1 MELHFDFDVA
11 QFLSDIGILNL
22 EEKLPEFVAKTLSVS
37 FRDKIESRIREKI
50 GSGGFGQELAEGIR
64 TKADNTTLVVDHES
78 NDSTH
83 IAEHVHCGGI
93 IRPKTRKYLAIP
105 IDASVRD
112 EYPSDHTWLTNGG
125 KPIFLRRKAGRG
137 WIMAESR
144 GRGKTQ
150 KLKPLFVLVPQ
161 TKPQKPRPIWFEEKE
176 AWDLIE
182 REVAFWL
189 NKTIGRSI

>member
-1 MELHFDFDVA
+1 MKLHFDFDVA

-64 TKADNTTLVVDHES
+64 TTADNTTLVVDHES

-105 IDASVRD
+105 IDASVRGA
-112 EYPSDHTWLTNGG
+112 SMRWLKN
-125 KPIFLRRKAGRG
+125 F
-137 WIMAESR
+137 
-144 GRGKTQ
+144 
-150 KLKPLFVLVPQ
+150 
-161 TKPQKPRPIWFEEKE
+161 
-176 AWDLIE
+176 
-182 REVAFWL
+182 
-189 NKTIGRSI
+189 